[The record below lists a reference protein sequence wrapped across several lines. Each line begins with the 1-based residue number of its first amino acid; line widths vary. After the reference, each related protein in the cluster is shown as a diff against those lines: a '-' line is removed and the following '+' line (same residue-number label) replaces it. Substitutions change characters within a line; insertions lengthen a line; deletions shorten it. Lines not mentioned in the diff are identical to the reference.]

1 MQITKDKFDKV
12 IFLLNQEWTCAAIAN
27 DLRMS
32 ERQVQRIRE
41 AGTWDKWPYI
51 LAKSTHGYMT
61 PEYKAYL
68 KRRGLPLRYTKKVPK
83 GRWVPKKSDV
93 EPVKHS
99 LFTKLFGWLR

>member
-1 MQITKDKFDKV
+1 MQVTKEKFDMVMHWVKYGSTTPTIALKCKV
-12 IFLLNQEWTCAAIAN
+12 
-27 DLRMS
+27 S

-51 LAKSTHGYMT
+51 LAKTTHGYMT

-83 GRWVPKKSDV
+83 GRWVPKESNV
-93 EPVKHS
+93 EPVKRS